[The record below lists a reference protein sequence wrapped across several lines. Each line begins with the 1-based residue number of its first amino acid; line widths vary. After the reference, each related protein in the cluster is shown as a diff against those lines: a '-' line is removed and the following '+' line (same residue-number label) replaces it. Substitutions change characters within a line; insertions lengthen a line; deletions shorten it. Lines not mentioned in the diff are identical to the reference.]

1 MILIKTAV
9 LAFLAFYG
17 YSMGQERGG
26 LNTFGEMASLSFFIF
41 GPWLYLL
48 PVLEAAKRKHE
59 KVTSIALVNI
69 LLGWTL
75 IGWVFA
81 MAWATGKP
89 TADSTKACPFCG
101 EDVKVEAI
109 KCKHCG
115 SDLQVQ

>member
-1 MILIKTAV
+1 MILLKAAG
-9 LAFLAFYG
+9 LAFMAFWG
-17 YSMGQERGG
+17 YSMFTDPAK
-26 LNTFGEMASLSFFIF
+26 LNTFGEMIAASFFLF

-48 PVLEAAKRKHE
+48 PVLEASKRKHE

-115 SDLQVQ
+115 SELVG

>member
-1 MILIKTAV
+1 MILLKAAV

-26 LNTFGEMASLSFFIF
+26 LNTFGEMVSLSVFLLA
-41 GPWLYLL
+41 PWLYLL

-59 KVTSIALVNI
+59 KTTSIALVNI

-75 IGWVFA
+75 AGWVFA
-81 MAWATGKP
+81 LAWACNKGTSD
-89 TADSTKACPFCG
+89 TTKACPFCG
-101 EDVKVEAI
+101 EDVKVEAV

-115 SDLQVQ
+115 SDLTV